1 MSLADFLAK
10 FAHNFFTD
18 KMETQIITA
27 VALGIA
33 LSASTGFRVF
43 VPLLVASVAAR
54 AGFLPLTDGF
64 AWVGSWPAIICFGAA
79 TVAELLAYYIP
90 FVDNLLDTITTP
102 LAIGAGT
109 LLMTSVLPMDS
120 DMLKWI
126 TGLIVGGGAAA
137 AVQSGSV
144 FTRLM
149 SSKFT
154 GGTGNAVV
162 ATGEHAAAFGASLT
176 ALFIPVLVAL
186 FFLLLIGFIVRKLLR
201 KLSKNRLE
209 AE

>member
-1 MSLADFLAK
+1 
-10 FAHNFFTD
+10 
-18 KMETQIITA
+18 METQIITA
-27 VALGIA
+27 VALGIG

-54 AGFLPLTDGF
+54 AGILPLTDGF
-64 AWVGSWPAIICFGAA
+64 AWLGSWSAIACFGAA

-90 FVDNLLDTITTP
+90 FVDNLLDTFTTP

-109 LLMTSVLPMDS
+109 LLMTSVLPVDS

-144 FTRLM
+144 FTRLI

-162 ATGEHAAAFGASLT
+162 ATGEHAAAFGTSIT
-176 ALFIPVLVAL
+176 ALFIPVIVAV
-186 FFLLLIGFIVRKLLR
+186 FFILLILFVLTRIVKRWK
-201 KLSKNRLE
+201 KFNQ
-209 AE
+209 

>member
-1 MSLADFLAK
+1 
-10 FAHNFFTD
+10 
-18 KMETQIITA
+18 MEPQLITA
-27 VALGIA
+27 IALGIG

-54 AGFLPLTDGF
+54 TGILPLTEGF
-64 AWVGSWPAIICFGAA
+64 AWLGSWPAIVCFGAA

-109 LLMTSVLPMDS
+109 LLMTSVLPVDS
-120 DMLKWI
+120 EMLKWV
-126 TGLIVGGGAAA
+126 TGIIVGGGAAA

-144 FTRLM
+144 FTRIL

-154 GGTGNAVV
+154 GGAGNAVV
-162 ATGEHAAAFGASLT
+162 ATGEHAAAFGASIT
-176 ALFIPVLVAL
+176 ALFIPLIVAL
-186 FFLLLIGFIVRKLLR
+186 FFVLLIAFILR
-201 KLSKNRLE
+201 KVLLKIRKNRYE
-209 AE
+209 S